1 MLACASWCAKALA
14 HTAAPVELQVE
25 LLHKGGL
32 AGGAPAQNGDSVTKS
47 VLEYVDQFTTRIKN
61 ANK

>member
-1 MLACASWCAKALA
+1 
-14 HTAAPVELQVE
+14 VELQVE

-32 AGGAPAQNGDSVTKS
+32 VGGAPAQNGDTVTKD

-61 ANK
+61 ASK

>member
-1 MLACASWCAKALA
+1 
-14 HTAAPVELQVE
+14 VELQVE

-32 AGGAPAQNGDSVTKS
+32 AGGAPAQNGASVTKS